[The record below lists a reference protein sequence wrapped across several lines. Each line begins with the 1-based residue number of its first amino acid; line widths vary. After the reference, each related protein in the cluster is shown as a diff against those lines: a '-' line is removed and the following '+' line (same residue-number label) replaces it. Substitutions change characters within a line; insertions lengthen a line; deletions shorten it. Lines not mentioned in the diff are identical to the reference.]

1 MSKLKFVHGD
11 GVSVKINGRAVGG
24 ILSAECGA
32 KNNLMKIQ
40 EFLTVKPVYFEESP
54 EYTLVIKSRYD
65 LSDLPNGEQ
74 LSSVSFEY
82 GGRKITYS
90 GCAVGS
96 TSARMLPGKL
106 TEYSAVLSASD
117 RSVEY
122 V

>member
-24 ILSAECGA
+24 ILSAECGV

-40 EFLTVKPVYFEESP
+40 EFLKSP

-65 LSDLPNGEQ
+65 LSDLPNGER

>member
-24 ILSAECGA
+24 ILSAECGV

-40 EFLTVKPVYFEESP
+40 EFLTAKPVYSE
-54 EYTLVIKSRYD
+54 
-65 LSDLPNGEQ
+65 
-74 LSSVSFEY
+74 